1 MMIRGELVGAQTF
14 PARYSNT
21 CWSLIETDDNI
32 KVGGT
37 YEPGGDII
45 KESSTFVSKPGEPAD
60 IRKAN
65 YQESI
70 DWYNSIVGDIFG

>member
-1 MMIRGELVGAQTF
+1 M
-14 PARYSNT
+14 
-21 CWSLIETDDNI
+21 
-32 KVGGT
+32 
-37 YEPGGDII
+37 I